1 MYLPARFRR
10 LTRLIAI
17 AVLAMGAGGAV
28 QADPADHTNG
38 YDWRA
43 MIPDGCIPGEYPG
56 EYDRSSSHTDTL
68 QAYAAELGLTGQQ
81 QQDLQILTAD
91 YAERLRDLAKL
102 MGEFAKQLMASE
114 PGDPDYW
121 PLAQQVSASAAS
133 SSAETVIL
141 LSEMR
146 EKFYMV
152 LTDGQRAEL
161 KRQLEEHKQRCK
173 PQGDTEQVPE

>member
-1 MYLPARFRR
+1 MYLSARFRR
-10 LTRLIAI
+10 LTRLTAI
-17 AVLAMGAGGAV
+17 ALLAMGACGAV
-28 QADPADHTNG
+28 QADPADHTSG

-43 MIPDGCIPGEYPG
+43 MIPDGCIPA

-161 KRQLEEHKQRCK
+161 KRRLEEHKQRCK